1 MINLMPYH
9 SKDSIK
15 YARLNAKLVRWT
27 IGCVIIIA
35 LMIATVV
42 AGGIYIDKTKNSLS
56 KSIEQSKSTIAT
68 QKLDATQKEAE
79 EISQGVKLIVQV
91 LSKEVQFS
99 KLLQQIG
106 KLMPSGATLGQ
117 VQLSSKV
124 SGAIDLTANAE
135 DYKTATQVQVNL
147 QDKSSI
153 FQRVDSL
160 TVDCNETATSSTLDA
175 RYKCQ
180 IQLRALFKTDAAVT
194 FLSTTGVKQ

>member
-1 MINLMPYH
+1 MPYD

-15 YARLNAKLVRWT
+15 YARLNSKLTKWI
-27 IGCVIIIA
+27 IGCVLLIA
-35 LMIATVV
+35 LMIATVF
-42 AGGIYIDKTKNSLS
+42 AGVIYIDKTKSSLT
-56 KSIEQSKSTIAT
+56 KSIDQSKQTIAS
-68 QKLDATQKEAE
+68 QKLDSTQKEAE
-79 EISQGVKLIVQV
+79 DLSQGVKLIVQV

-106 KLMPSGATLGQ
+106 KLMPDGATLGQ
-117 VQLSSKV
+117 IQLSSKV

-147 QDKSSI
+147 QDKNSI

-160 TVDCNETATSSTLDA
+160 SVDCNETTTSTTIDA

-180 IQLRALFKTDAAVT
+180 TQLRALFKPDAAVT
-194 FLSTTGVKQ
+194 FLSTTGAKQ